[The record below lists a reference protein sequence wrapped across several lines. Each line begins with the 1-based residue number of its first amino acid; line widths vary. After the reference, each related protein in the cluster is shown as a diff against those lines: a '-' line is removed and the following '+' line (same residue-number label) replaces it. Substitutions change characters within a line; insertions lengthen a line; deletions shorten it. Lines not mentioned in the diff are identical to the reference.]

1 MKKQHSGLV
10 AIGRRSLNAHAAV
23 QVAKRKMGRFV
34 IRRSDISGLGVFT
47 LGATLHHPDD
57 LPLCILNPAATSSA
71 MPHGD
76 TRTHTEPHLHLLC
89 YCQDRAA
96 KSVHGISILLQ
107 LNPNRDDTA
116 VISLPSP

>member
-23 QVAKRKMGRFV
+23 LVAKRKMGRFV

-57 LPLCILNPAATSSA
+57 LPHCIVNLAGNPRA
-71 MPHGD
+71 MHHGD
-76 TRTHTEPHLHLLC
+76 TQAYT
-89 YCQDRAA
+89 
-96 KSVHGISILLQ
+96 
-107 LNPNRDDTA
+107 
-116 VISLPSP
+116 